1 MNFLTKI
8 CIECAPKVWSCYS
21 NYSSL
26 YIILFS
32 KPFFA
37 DQGTSK
43 IEPGVTPRANMTLVG
58 FIYMFSSLFYIYL
71 DIHLH
76 LLLALFEKKNVTQ
89 MFTQMIQW

>member
-1 MNFLTKI
+1 MLQKFGHAIAT
-8 CIECAPKVWSCYS
+8 
-21 NYSSL
+21 
-26 YIILFS
+26 ILVCTLSFFS

-58 FIYMFSSLFYIYL
+58 FIYIFSSLFYIYF